1 MRSSA
6 GWPRSSRVCPYNNIV
21 IIIII
26 IGIVAIILNI
36 LSIRGKLEICL
47 HKDVSYCVTTYVS
60 ARIYIYI
67 YIIQCT
73 VKIANNIIIL
83 L

>member
-1 MRSSA
+1 MRSYA

-21 IIIII
+21 VVVGPYNNIVVVVIII

-47 HKDVSYCVTTYVS
+47 HKDVSYCVTTYMS
-60 ARIYIYI
+60 ARLYIYYTI
-67 YIIQCT
+67 VQ
-73 VKIANNIIIL
+73 
-83 L
+83 